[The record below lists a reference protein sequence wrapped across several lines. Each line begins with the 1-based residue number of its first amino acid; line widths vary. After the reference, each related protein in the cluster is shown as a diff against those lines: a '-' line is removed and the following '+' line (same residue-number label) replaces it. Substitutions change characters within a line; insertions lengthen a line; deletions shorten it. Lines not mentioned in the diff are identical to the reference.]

1 MSDSATASTTLY
13 FYPYPRHR
21 KSPFFEATR
30 RAGCQAYG
38 VYNHMYLPAGYD
50 DPVTEYWSLINDVTL
65 WDVAVERVVEIT
77 GPDASEFTNR
87 LTPRDLTR
95 CAVGQ
100 CKYVLITAAD
110 GGIINDPVLLR
121 VAENQWWLALA
132 DSDAGLWARGV
143 AVNSGLEVSVAEPE
157 VHPLQIQGPKSKAV
171 MAALFGEAVLELRY
185 YWCREADLDGIPV
198 VIGRT
203 GWTGELG
210 FEIYLRDPSRGEE
223 LWNRIME
230 AGAPHDIRPIGPS
243 EARRVEAGI
252 FNYGADM
259 TLENNPFELTGLERL
274 VEDQSADYL
283 GKEALLAIKAEGV
296 RRKLVGIAFEADDEL
311 PRPSDAW
318 PALKGG
324 AEVGRVTAAVR
335 SPRLEQTIGYAW
347 LPIALAEP
355 GTVIEVATP
364 VGARAARTTTLPFL
378 DAKKLVPKG

>member
-13 FYPYPRHR
+13 FYPRHR

-65 WDVAVERVVEIT
+65 WDVAVERVVEIS
-77 GPDASEFTNR
+77 GADASEFINR

-121 VAENQWWLALA
+121 VAENRWWLALA
-132 DSDAGLWARGV
+132 DSEAGLWARGV

-252 FNYGADM
+252 FNYRADM

-274 VEDQSADYL
+274 VEDQAADYV

-296 RRKLVGIAFEADDEL
+296 KRKLVGIAFEADEEL
-311 PRPSDAW
+311 PRPSAAW
-318 PALKGG
+318 PALRGG

-335 SPRLEQTIGYAW
+335 SPRLEKTIGYAW
-347 LPIALAEP
+347 LPIALAAP
-355 GTVIEVATP
+355 GTQIEVATP

-378 DAKKLVPKG
+378 DAKKLVPKA

>member
-13 FYPYPRHR
+13 FYPRHR

-65 WDVAVERVVEIT
+65 WDVAVERVVEIS
-77 GPDASEFTNR
+77 GADASEFINR

-143 AVNSGLEVSVAEPE
+143 AVNSGLDVSVAEPE

-252 FNYGADM
+252 FNYRADM

-274 VEDQSADYL
+274 VEDQAADYV

-296 RRKLVGIAFEADDEL
+296 KRKLVGITFEADEEL
-311 PRPSDAW
+311 PRPSAAW
-318 PALKGG
+318 PALKDG

-335 SPRLEQTIGYAW
+335 SPRLEKTIGYAW
-347 LPIALAEP
+347 LPIALAAP
-355 GTVIEVATP
+355 GTQIEVATP

>member
-1 MSDSATASTTLY
+1 MSDSAAAGTTLY
-13 FYPYPRHR
+13 FYPRHR
-21 KSPFFEATR
+21 KSPFFEATQ

-38 VYNHMYLPAGYD
+38 IYNHMYLPARYD
-50 DPVTEYWSLINDVTL
+50 EPVTEYWSLVNDVTL

-87 LTPRDLTR
+87 LTPRDLTK

-100 CKYVLITAAD
+100 CKYVFITAAD

-143 AVNSGLEVSVAEPE
+143 AVNSGLDVAVAEPE
-157 VHPLQIQGPKSKAV
+157 VHPLQVQGPKSKAV
-171 MAALFGEAVLELRY
+171 MAALFGEAVLEIRY

-198 VIGRT
+198 VIGRS

-210 FEIYLRDPSRGEE
+210 YEIYLRDPSRGEE
-223 LWNRIME
+223 LWQRIME
-230 AGAPHDIRPIGPS
+230 AGAPHDIRPIGPC

-252 FNYGADM
+252 FNYGADI

-274 VEDQSADYL
+274 VEDQAADYV

-296 RRKLVGIAFEADDEL
+296 RRKLVGITFEADEEL
-311 PRPSDAW
+311 PRPSSAW
-318 PALKGG
+318 PALAGG
-324 AEVGRVTAAVR
+324 VEVGRVTAAVR
-335 SPRLEQTIGYAW
+335 SPRLEQTIGFAW
-347 LPIALAEP
+347 LPIALAGP
-355 GTVIEVATP
+355 GTQIEVATP
-364 VGARAARTTTLPFL
+364 VGERAARTTTLPFL
-378 DAKKLVPKG
+378 DAKKLVPKA

>member
-1 MSDSATASTTLY
+1 MSDSAAAGTTLY
-13 FYPYPRHR
+13 FYPRHR
-21 KSPFFEATR
+21 KSPFFEATQ

-38 VYNHMYLPAGYD
+38 IYNHMYLPARYD
-50 DPVTEYWSLINDVTL
+50 EPVTEYWSLVNDVTL

-87 LTPRDLTR
+87 LTPRDLTK

-100 CKYVLITAAD
+100 CKYVFITAAD

-143 AVNSGLEVSVAEPE
+143 AVNSGLDVSVAEPE
-157 VHPLQIQGPKSKAV
+157 VHPLQVQGPKSKAV
-171 MAALFGEAVLELRY
+171 MAALFGEAVLEIRY

-198 VIGRT
+198 VIGRS

-210 FEIYLRDPSRGEE
+210 YEIYLRDPSRGEE
-223 LWNRIME
+223 LWQRIME
-230 AGAPHDIRPIGPS
+230 AGAPHDIRPIGPC

-252 FNYGADM
+252 FNYGADI

-274 VEDQSADYL
+274 VEDQAADYV

-296 RRKLVGIAFEADDEL
+296 RRKLVGITFEADDEL
-311 PRPSDAW
+311 PRPSSAW
-318 PALKGG
+318 PALAGG
-324 AEVGRVTAAVR
+324 VEVGRVTAAVR
-335 SPRLEQTIGYAW
+335 SPRLEQTIGFAW
-347 LPIALAEP
+347 LPIALAGP
-355 GTVIEVATP
+355 GTQIEVATP
-364 VGARAARTTTLPFL
+364 VGARTARTTTLPFL
-378 DAKKLVPKG
+378 DAKKLVPKA